1 MYQVYI
7 KKETGYNEK
16 KLIGEYRDF
25 EKATEIVEAQL
36 AKNKEI
42 KYVIEE
48 TTGAVDG
55 LGDLIARVVKEN

>member
-7 KKETGYNEK
+7 KKETGYNRKE
-16 KLIGEYRDF
+16 LIGEYRDF
-25 EKATEIVEAQL
+25 NKACEKIETQL
-36 AKNKEI
+36 TKNKDL

-55 LGDLIARVVKEN
+55 LGELIARVVKEN

>member
-7 KKETGYNEK
+7 KKESGYNRKE
-16 KLIGEYRDF
+16 LIGEYRDLEAAG
-25 EKATEIVEAQL
+25 EKVETLL
-36 AKNKEI
+36 AKNKDL

-55 LGDLIARVVKEN
+55 LGELIARVVREN